1 MATSTI
7 RINEDPPD
15 QTVQAARFTLARAQ
29 QAAYYAHKHLIE
41 PPGQPD
47 AAASYRAANQHCD
60 EAVAALRETETVR
73 EKV

>member
-41 PPGQPD
+41 HPGQPD
-47 AAASYRAANQHCD
+47 AAASYRAANQRCD
-60 EAVAALRETETVR
+60 EAVAALREAAT
-73 EKV
+73 